1 MPYSDKKKWCLKYY
15 SISVLIHSTSPHML
29 GYLYFRRARLLSLGT
44 AMQPTITICC
54 VGSLFPLLKGTDSL
68 AWPEKQNSVL
78 YTQKEVLKVLFRIR
92 LKNEILCR
100 KIQQRNLRIAQNLGH
115 WWPTFPLHPKHH
127 SPLVSPLAAK
137 ELWPL
142 GYRLLQTKI
151 YVLSLLSKSQPFC
164 TGDMVLTS
172 HFLRKIFFS
181 WYSVRLNISNY
192 SSWLVDYLLSFKKS
206 SQLPLRDSQI
216 TTDLIPP
223 PLCKHPHSVV
233 SGSCTCGELK
243 SCTC

>member
-1 MPYSDKKKWCLKYY
+1 
-15 SISVLIHSTSPHML
+15 ML
-29 GYLYFRRARLLSLGT
+29 CG
-44 AMQPTITICC
+44 
-54 VGSLFPLLKGTDSL
+54 FPLSAPQRNWQPGL
-68 AWPEKQNSVL
+68 ARKTKQCTL
-78 YTQKEVLKVLFRIR
+78 HTQKEVLKVLFRIR
-92 LKNEILCR
+92 IKSEILHR

-115 WWPTFPLHPKHH
+115 WWPTFPLEPKYS
-127 SPLVSPLAAK
+127 SPLVSPLAVK

-142 GYRLLQTKI
+142 GYWLLQTKI

-172 HFLRKIFFS
+172 LFLMKNLFFS
-181 WYSVRLNISNY
+181 WYSVRLYISNY

-206 SQLPLRDSQI
+206 SHLPLRDSQI

-223 PLCKHPHSVV
+223 PLCKHPHSDV